1 MDDWLEKI
9 SSGESSEDP
18 LAQLSSEAH
27 CFLSLS
33 PPLPL
38 RCCSWRQSC
47 RPSGNGSCL
56 LVQAFQG
63 LWQIVPHSALVSILR
78 NFSLICHMKVGR
90 LGKLDPILIA
100 IGCFMVGPIC
110 VKIWSHCLG
119 SGFIIE
125 LSSQGYCCLSNKIGC
140 HHMVKLLL

>member
-1 MDDWLEKI
+1 MFLF
-9 SSGESSEDP
+9 SEDT
-18 LAQLSSEAH
+18 LVHLSSEAH
-27 CFLSLS
+27 CSLS
-33 PPLPL
+33 PTCAVHEVSLMDKFGVD
-38 RCCSWRQSC
+38 SV
-47 RPSGNGSCL
+47 NGSCL

-110 VKIWSHCLG
+110 VKI
-119 SGFIIE
+119 
-125 LSSQGYCCLSNKIGC
+125 
-140 HHMVKLLL
+140 